1 MALNSFRAALRS
13 TLVGSKLS
21 IRRGKKNVRRTIVGE
36 RRLDGVG
43 LHTGRSASLQMR
55 SGSPGSGIIFR
66 VLWGEEVYEIPAR
79 LDAVVGQ
86 RNATSLGRGDVRIDT
101 VEHLLA
107 SVSMMGLDDLII
119 DLQGGE
125 PPAAD
130 GSAAPLLK
138 ALEAGE
144 TRVEVGPRPEIQ
156 LREEVMFKDG
166 DVEVY
171 AAPSPNFSV
180 EYTVDFDTR
189 AIGRQTISFF
199 NLDLETFREEIAPA
213 RTFGFMRDF
222 EALRAAGLAG
232 GASLDNVVVI
242 DGDRILNASG
252 VRWPDEFVRHKVLDL
267 IGDLALLGA
276 PLRAHLRVVRG
287 GHAAHHAWMRA
298 LRARPSAW
306 GWA

>member
-1 MALNSFRAALRS
+1 M
-13 TLVGSKLS
+13 
-21 IRRGKKNVRRTIVGE
+21 RRTIVGE
-36 RRLDGVG
+36 RHLDGVG
-43 LHTGRSASLQMR
+43 LHSGRLASLQIR
-55 SGSPGSGIIFR
+55 AGSPGSGVVFWVPR
-66 VLWGEEVYEIPAR
+66 GEKVFKIPAA
-79 LDAVVGQ
+79 LESVVGQ

-107 SVSMMGLDDLII
+107 CIAMVGLDDLII
-119 DLQGGE
+119 DLGGGE

-130 GSAAPLLK
+130 GSAAPLLE
-138 ALEAGE
+138 ALEMGDIRTE
-144 TRVEVGPRPEIQ
+144 DGPRPEIE
-156 LREEVMFKDG
+156 LREELVIKDG

-171 AAPSPNFSV
+171 AAPSPNLSV

-189 AIGRQTISFF
+189 VIGRQTISFS
-199 NLDLETFREEIAPA
+199 NLDLETFRNEIAPA
-213 RTFGFMRDF
+213 RTFGFLKDF
-222 EALRAAGLAG
+222 EALQAAGLAG

-242 DGDRILNASG
+242 DGDRILNESG

-287 GHAAHHAWMRA
+287 GHASHHAWMRA

-306 GWA
+306 AWV

>member
-1 MALNSFRAALRS
+1 M
-13 TLVGSKLS
+13 
-21 IRRGKKNVRRTIVGE
+21 RRTIVGE
-36 RRLDGVG
+36 RHLAGVG
-43 LHTGRSASLQMR
+43 LHTGHSASLQIR
-55 SGSPGSGIIFR
+55 SGSPGAGVVFR
-66 VLWGEEVYEIPAR
+66 VLRGQERCEIPGT
-79 LDAVVGQ
+79 LEAVVGQ

-107 SVSMMGLDDLII
+107 CISMMGLDDLII
-119 DLQGGE
+119 DLEGGE

-130 GSAAPLLK
+130 GSAAPLLE
-138 ALEAGE
+138 ALETGE
-144 TRVEVGPRPEIQ
+144 IRIEDGPRPEIE
-156 LREEVMFKDG
+156 LREEVVFKDG
-166 DVEVY
+166 EVEVY

-189 AIGRQTISFF
+189 VIGRQTISFL
-199 NLDLETFREEIAPA
+199 NLDLETFRKEIAPA
-213 RTFGFMRDF
+213 RTFGFLKDF
-222 EALRAAGLAG
+222 KVLQAAGLAG

-242 DGDRILNASG
+242 DGDRILNESG

-276 PLRAHLRVVRG
+276 PLRARLRVVRG

-306 GWA
+306 SWA